1 MKKII
6 VEISDCVHFVE
17 YKICSE
23 YGHKEVTG
31 ILGVWKHY
39 PEWIMKV
46 IVASIKIITVQ
57 KIAHKN
63 MDTEIPKHSSV
74 DQKQSFKVCQIH
86 VKVIYISICGH
97 S

>member
-1 MKKII
+1 
-6 VEISDCVHFVE
+6 
-17 YKICSE
+17 
-23 YGHKEVTG
+23 
-31 ILGVWKHY
+31 
-39 PEWIMKV
+39 MKV